1 MLIDDCLDSY
11 DKASKEQ
18 KTKIAQEIVG
28 IVHHA
33 GGRFLKDDG
42 AGWAQVTNIHVLRQ
56 KVAHAFRG
64 LRSQKQTQS
73 SYATKEKQDSIV
85 SQVHPDP
92 FMPGRDDIAVAAD
105 TLVDTKPPPVH
116 SQQGV
121 SSEYCASMS
130 I

>member
-1 MLIDDCLDSY
+1 MGSSDEHPC
-11 DKASKEQ
+11 AP
-18 KTKIAQEIVG
+18 T
-28 IVHHA
+28 
-33 GGRFLKDDG
+33 
-42 AGWAQVTNIHVLRQ
+42 

-64 LRSQKQTQS
+64 VRSQKQTQS
-73 SYATKEKQDSIV
+73 SHATIEKQDSIV
-85 SQVHPDP
+85 SQGHPDQ

-105 TLVDTKPPPVH
+105 TFVDTKPPPVH